1 MFCSG
6 REAAGPGFA
15 FGPADAK
22 ENSDETRGGV
32 WMPDT
37 ITLLINAMG
46 GEGGGV
52 LTGWIV
58 AAARAQG
65 LAVQATSVPGV
76 AQRTGAT
83 TYYIEFAKPDR
94 RGRAPVF
101 ALVPVAG
108 QVDVVL
114 ASELIEAGRA
124 VAGGFVTPG
133 RTIVVA
139 STHRVFTMPEKT
151 AVTDGRRD
159 GGTIRRALDSR
170 AKRAVLADL
179 DALARRFGVPIG
191 AAMLGALAG
200 AELLPIPRAAFEDA
214 IRADGRAVEPNLAAF
229 AAACGAAREGAK
241 DIDPHPAEAA
251 PAPPEITT
259 AFPEAARPAIAAG
272 LERLSDYQGAPYARL
287 YLDRLEPIALR
298 DPALCADLARELA
311 LRMGYE
317 DVIRVAQLKARP
329 ARFRRIRE
337 ELGMRDDAPFHVAE
351 YLKPGINEICDVL
364 PALAARPLL
373 WLAGHAGW
381 LRRLHVGMRL
391 RSTTVWGYAR
401 LWLLARLRHARRLTY
416 RYGVEQKAIERWL
429 ELVARAADSDPALAR
444 EIVLLSGL
452 IKGYSDTA
460 QRGRADYQ
468 RILDDLVAPIL
479 DGELTQGDPAAL
491 VAEARTR
498 ALAGAESAAAEAAA
512 APA

>member
-1 MFCSG
+1 
-6 REAAGPGFA
+6 
-15 FGPADAK
+15 
-22 ENSDETRGGV
+22 
-32 WMPDT
+32 MPDT
-37 ITLLINAMG
+37 TTLLINAMG

-58 AAARAQG
+58 AAARETG

-83 TYYIEFAKPDR
+83 TYYIEMAQPDR
-94 RGRAPVF
+94 RGRTPVF

-114 ASELIEAGRA
+114 ASELVEAGRA

-151 AVTDGRRD
+151 AAGDGRRD
-159 GGTIRRALDSR
+159 GAVIRQALESR

-200 AELLPIPRAAFEDA
+200 AESLPIPRAAFEDA
-214 IRADGRAVEPNLAAF
+214 IRAGGKSVERNLAAF
-229 AAACGAAREGAK
+229 AAACDAVREGAA
-241 DIDPHPAEAA
+241 DADQHPAEAA
-251 PAPPEITT
+251 AAPPETTT

-272 LERLSDYQGAPYARL
+272 LERLSDFQGAPYARL
-287 YLDRLEPIALR
+287 YLDRLERFALG
-298 DPALCADLARELA
+298 DPALCAEMARELA

-329 ARFRRIRE
+329 GRFARIRG
-337 ELGMRDDAPFHVAE
+337 ELGMPDDAPFHVAE

-373 WLAGHAGW
+373 WLARHAVW
-381 LRRLHVGMRL
+381 LRRWHVGMRL
-391 RSTTVWGYAR
+391 RSTTVWGFSQ
-401 LWLLARLRHARRLTY
+401 LWLLARLRHGRRLTY
-416 RYGVEQKAIERWL
+416 RYGVEQRAIERWL
-429 ELVARAADSDPALAR
+429 ELVARAAETDKALAR

-460 QRGRADYQ
+460 QRGRADYE
-468 RILDDLVAPIL
+468 RILGELVAPIL
-479 DGELTQGDPAAL
+479 DGELTPDNPAAHI
-491 VAEARTR
+491 ADARR
-498 ALAGAESAAAEAAA
+498 KALAGAEGAAAQTET
-512 APA
+512 APAAVQPTP